1 MKNIKIIF
9 SISFVVLF
17 SVAQA
22 QKGETKL
29 SISYNAAL
37 PMNDFKNVVSSTS
50 FRGFNAS
57 VLHGVSDNLSIGL
70 AVGFQ
75 DFYQKNGRQ
84 LYHFSDGTDVSAVVT
99 NTIQTIPLLAD
110 VKYNFSPGRT
120 VQPYVAA
127 GAGANLISY
136 NQMFGEFGNEQTKF
150 KFAARPEAGLFIPFS
165 NKISGFEIGV
175 SYNIMPF
182 KEGNIKNLNNLG
194 IHAGLSL
201 PLRK

>member
-9 SISFVVLF
+9 SIFFVVLF
-17 SVAQA
+17 SVVQA
-22 QKGETKL
+22 QKGDTKL
-29 SISYNAAL
+29 SISYNVAL
-37 PMNDFKNVVSSTS
+37 PMNGFKSIVSSTS

-57 VLHGVSDNLSIGL
+57 LLHGISDNLSIGF
-70 AVGFQ
+70 ATGFQ

-110 VKYNFSPGRT
+110 VKYNFSPAGT

-136 NQMFGEFGNEQTKF
+136 DQMFGEFGNQQTKF

-165 NKISGFEIGV
+165 NKVSGFEIGV
-175 SYNIMPF
+175 SYNIMPL
-182 KEGNIKNLNNLG
+182 KEDNIKNLNNIG
-194 IHAGLSL
+194 IHAGLSV

>member
-1 MKNIKIIF
+1 MKNTRIIF
-9 SISFVVLF
+9 SIFF
-17 SVAQA
+17 SVLCSIAQA
-22 QKGETKL
+22 QKGETKV
-29 SISYNAAL
+29 SINYNVAL

-57 VLHGVSDNLSIGL
+57 ILHGFSDNVSVGF
-70 AVGFQ
+70 ASGFQ

-110 VKYNFSPGRT
+110 VKYNFSPGGT

-127 GAGANLISY
+127 GAGGNLITY

-150 KFAARPEAGLFIPFS
+150 RFAARPEAGLFIPLG
-165 NKISGFEIGV
+165 NKVSGFDIGV
-175 SYNIMPF
+175 SYSIMPF
-182 KEGNIKNLNNLG
+182 NQGDIKNLNSLG